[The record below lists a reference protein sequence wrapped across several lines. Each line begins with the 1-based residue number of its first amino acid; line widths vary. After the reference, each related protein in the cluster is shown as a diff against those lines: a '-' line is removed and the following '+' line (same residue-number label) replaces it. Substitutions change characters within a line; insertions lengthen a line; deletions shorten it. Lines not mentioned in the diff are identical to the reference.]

1 VNAGSLVSALGGGD
15 DTPGVNTVVD
25 GTQATLVLAAYA
37 IVFALIAGFA
47 LQRRDV
53 A

>member
-1 VNAGSLVSALGGGD
+1 
-15 DTPGVNTVVD
+15 VD
-25 GTQATLVLAAYA
+25 GTQATLVLASYA
-37 IVFALIAGFA
+37 IVFAVVAGLA